1 MRVLRSR
8 EPEQVRRDALK
19 VAERKAAEGCMPCA
33 EAYLAVAE
41 QHGASPQAIGQ
52 ARLGRRA
59 MLARAGLAA
68 GALSALS
75 LADPTA
81 LFAAHST
88 SDQPKLEPVGPAR
101 ARALLR
107 QAQQDPAVRLLEV
120 DFTSQAS
127 LVAYRIKD
135 AGELLTR
142 SEGDRR
148 LVVLLVRGG
157 PHAALY
163 VAETAFRAATGTVHE
178 DPELTERYRGL
189 RRASSEQRGG
199 LASTVTHLLAP
210 AEAAAACPACPQLL
224 GACALGF
231 EACRRGCVPCCAVG
245 AAACLAA
252 VTCCAQPG

>member
-1 MRVLRSR
+1 MFRPIRS
-8 EPEQVRRDALK
+8 PEAIRRNALAAAARK
-19 VAERKAAEGCMPCA
+19 VDDGCAPCA
-33 EAYLAVAE
+33 EAYLRLAE
-41 QHGASPQAIGQ
+41 QHGASTEATGQ

-75 LADPTA
+75 LADPAA
-81 LFAAHST
+81 LFAAHAT
-88 SDQPKLEPVGPAR
+88 SAQPRLEPAGPGR
-101 ARALLR
+101 ASALLSQAR
-107 QAQQDPAVRLLEV
+107 QDAAVRLLDV
-120 DFTSQAS
+120 GFTSQAS
-127 LVAYRIKD
+127 LVAYRVKD

-142 SEGDRR
+142 SDGNRR

-163 VAETAFRAATGTVHE
+163 VGETAFRAAAGAVHE
-178 DPELTERYRGL
+178 DPDLTERYRAL

-199 LASTVTHLLAP
+199 LASTVAHLLAP
-210 AEAAAACPACPQLL
+210 AEAAAACPACAELL

-231 EACRRGCVPCCAVG
+231 EACRRGCAPCCAVG